1 MKKIKLSRQTLGLL
15 AVFVPLIALFFF
27 TAMRSGPL
35 APVAV
40 KVIQVK
46 TRSLRPERFGIGTV
60 EARYRYLIG
69 PTAPGRLLRV
79 EKDVGD
85 RVAAGTLLGEM
96 DPVGLDEQLAALAAR
111 EDAVSARLADAKARM
126 DFSSAQR
133 ERYEALLKTDAAS
146 RETVAL
152 KQQEATS
159 AQAAL
164 EAAEADIVQVQKERD
179 ALLQQ
184 REELRLIAPVDGLVI
199 ARNTEPGSTLV
210 AGQAAFEMLDPN
222 HLWIHARFDQFTA
235 AGLKAGQAAQI
246 TLRSRPGQIFPG
258 KVLRVEPLADAVTE
272 ELLAKIVFDPP
283 PAALPPVGELAE
295 VTVALPETDAR
306 PVIPNGALRR
316 VSGQL
321 GVWVLERGKSLRFAP
336 VKTGVSTLDGTV
348 QILEG
353 LDEGETVVTHS
364 KTALSAK
371 SRVKITDSISGGR
384 R

>member
-1 MKKIKLSRQTLGLL
+1 MKKMKISKKALGLL
-15 AVFVPLIALFFF
+15 AVLVPLVGLFIY
-27 TAMRSGPL
+27 TAVRSGPL

-40 KVIQVK
+40 KVIQVES
-46 TRSLRPERFGIGTV
+46 RSLRPERFGIGTV
-60 EARYRYLIG
+60 EARYRYSIG

-79 EKDVGD
+79 ETDVGD

-96 DPVGLDEQLAALAAR
+96 DPVGLDEQLAALAAQER
-111 EDAVSARLADAKARM
+111 AASARLADAKARM
-126 DFSSAQR
+126 IFSSAQR
-133 ERYEALLKTDAAS
+133 ERYESLLKTDAAS

-152 KQQEATS
+152 KQQEETS

-164 EAAEADIVQVQKERD
+164 EAAEADIVQVQKERA

-184 REELRLIAPVDGLVI
+184 REELRLVAPVDGLVI

-235 AGLKAGQAAQI
+235 AGLKAGQQAQI
-246 TLRSRPGQIFPG
+246 TLRSRPGQVFSG
-258 KVLRVEPLADAVTE
+258 QVLRIEPLADAVTE
-272 ELLAKIVFDPP
+272 ELLVKIVFDAQPP
-283 PAALPPVGELAE
+283 TLPPVGELAE
-295 VTVALPETDAR
+295 VTVALPETEDR
-306 PVIPNGALRR
+306 PVIPNAALRR
-316 VSGQL
+316 VNGQQ

-336 VKTGVSTLDGTV
+336 VKTGVLTLDGTV

-353 LDEGETVVTHS
+353 LSAGDTVVTHS
-364 KTALSAK
+364 KTALNAK

>member
-15 AVFVPLIALFFF
+15 AVFVPLVALFLF

-46 TRSLRPERFGIGTV
+46 TRSLNPERFGIGTV
-60 EARYRYLIG
+60 EARYRYSIG

-85 RVAAGTLLGEM
+85 RVAAGSLLGEM

-126 DFSSAQR
+126 YFSSAQR

-164 EAAEADIVQVQKERD
+164 EAAKADIVQVQKERA

-184 REELRLIAPVDGLVI
+184 RDELRLIAPVDGLVI

-235 AGLKAGQAAQI
+235 AGLKAGQPAQI
-246 TLRSRPGQIFPG
+246 TLRSRPGQVFPG

-295 VTVALPETDAR
+295 VTVALPETDAH
-306 PVIPNGALRR
+306 PVIPNAALRR
-316 VSGQL
+316 VNGQQ

-336 VKTGVSTLDGTV
+336 VKTGVTTLDGIV

-353 LDEGETVVTHS
+353 LNEGETVVTHS
-364 KTALSAK
+364 KTALNAK